1 MRGLSDSTGARQRH
15 MLGFFV
21 SAEGVRHYD
30 RFRLLSHGDS
40 WDGEILRLSSGQSDT
55 ERIAVSGRAG
65 SDELELELD
74 LSGQDRP
81 FHQHLLL
88 RAETPDI
95 DTGYIGTLETPT
107 GGEARRSAYVLEEA
121 PAVRL
126 DPSTT
131 HGWGTITVE
140 PVVQG
145 CEVLP
150 IRGPFSAVQTPYS
163 FRTSTGRHVEPTGY
177 GHFINHACEPSCAIA
192 YRSDG
197 RPVLV
202 ARYDLPAGAEITFDY
217 TLTEGS
223 LANSFACLCPATV
236 HKV

>member
-1 MRGLSDSTGARQRH
+1 MRGLSDSPGANQRH

-21 SAEGVRHYD
+21 SADGVRHYD
-30 RFRLLSHGDS
+30 RFRLFSHGDH
-40 WDGEILRLSSGQSDT
+40 WDGEILRLVSGQSDA
-55 ERIAVSGRAG
+55 ERITVSGRAG
-65 SDELELELD
+65 SDSLELD

-81 FHQHLLL
+81 FHQRLHLG
-88 RAETPDI
+88 AETPDI
-95 DTGYIGTLETPT
+95 DTGFLGTLETPT
-107 GGEARRSAYVLEEA
+107 GGEALRLAYVLEEA

-131 HGWGTITVE
+131 HGWGTVAVE
-140 PVVQG
+140 PVAQDS
-145 CEVLP
+145 EVLP

-163 FRTSTGRHVEPTGY
+163 FRTHTGRHVEPTGY

-197 RPVLV
+197 RPVLI
-202 ARYDLPAGAEITFDY
+202 ARHDLPAGAEITFDY
-217 TLTEGS
+217 TLTEGP
-223 LANSFACLCPATV
+223 LANSFTCLCPATI